1 MDKLNVNI
9 LATTEH
15 SYLYSW

>member
-1 MDKLNVNI
+1 MEKLNVNI

-15 SYLYSW
+15 SY